1 MLKHI
6 GKSYDDYAL
15 CFQRGEEEAFDFF
28 YRQLFPSLCLF
39 ANRKLNNREEAEDI
53 VSTAFIKIWK
63 RHSQFN
69 DAAGIWAYLYHI
81 VRNDCT
87 KSYHQQTA
95 RVITMQKE
103 INHLAAADVNDNA
116 EHGIIRAK
124 LYGELYRAINLVYP
138 PGVPEGFTMLYI
150 EGKTVREISEE
161 FGLTIN
167 TFKTEKA
174 RNLAVL
180 KKKIRP
186 YLYCLLVAI

>member
-15 CFQRGEEEAFDFF
+15 CFQRGEEEGFDFF

-39 ANRKLNNREEAEDI
+39 ANRKLNNRDEAEDI

-69 DAAGIWAYLYHI
+69 DAAGIRAYLYQI
-81 VRNDCT
+81 VRNDCI
-87 KSYHQQTA
+87 KFCQQTT
-95 RVITMQKE
+95 RVINMQKE
-103 INHLAAADVNDNA
+103 MSHLAATDVSDNA
-116 EHGIIRAK
+116 EHDIIRAEF
-124 LYGELYRAINLVYP
+124 YGELYRAINLLP
-138 PGVPEGFTMLYI
+138 PGCRKIFTMLYI

-161 FGLTIN
+161 LGLATTTIRTQKQRGLT
-167 TFKTEKA
+167 
-174 RNLAVL
+174 VL

-186 YLYCLLVAI
+186 YLYCLLMTI